1 MKISCLQTVPK
12 ETIKEALDEALDLAS
27 IAIRDNSKFLFLPE
41 YCGGITSNGK
51 LYFPPSK
58 KEKEHLFL
66 KEFKK
71 FCETNK
77 IWVSIGSI
85 AIKLENNKIVNRSFI
100 LNPSGEIVS
109 KYGKFICLIF
119 Q

>member
-51 LYFPPSK
+51 LYFPSSEEETK
-58 KEKEHLFL
+58 HRFL
-66 KEFKK
+66 REFKRICRK
-71 FCETNK
+71 NN
-77 IWVSIGSI
+77 ILVSIGSI
-85 AIKLENNKIVNRSFI
+85 AIKLKNNKIVNRSFI
-100 LNPSGEIVS
+100 LNPS
-109 KYGKFICLIF
+109 
-119 Q
+119 